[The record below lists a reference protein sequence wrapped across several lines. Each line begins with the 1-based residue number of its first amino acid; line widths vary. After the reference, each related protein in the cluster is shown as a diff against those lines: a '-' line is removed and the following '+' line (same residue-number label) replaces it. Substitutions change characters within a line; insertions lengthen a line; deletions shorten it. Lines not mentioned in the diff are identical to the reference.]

1 MGARPSER
9 RASGNPVIRAAST
22 CVIDNTEGAG
32 YVCGTRFFQAREL
45 MNAIS
50 TLLLVAVLVA
60 AFERPAHAY
69 LDPGSGSMLMQ
80 VLLGGV
86 AGVAV
91 IVKLYWRGL
100 LSFLRIR
107 PRDDR

>member
-1 MGARPSER
+1 
-9 RASGNPVIRAAST
+9 
-22 CVIDNTEGAG
+22 
-32 YVCGTRFFQAREL
+32 

-50 TLLLVAVLVA
+50 TLLLAAVLVA